1 LSKIFKPLGNI
12 FLVILIILAISSVYS
27 NLQLRNDP
35 THQSSIWGFK
45 IMTVLTGSMAPDIQ
59 PGDVIVVKRITPE
72 NAQVKDVITYRNS
85 KNTLITHR
93 IVGRVEKENQLFF
106 QTKGDANNVNDEGL
120 VASNQ
125 LVGSLL
131 FHIPKAGYVANFIK
145 SPMGIVLFIVMGACM
160 LIMGNARKYLNNM
173 TK

>member
-1 LSKIFKPLGNI
+1 LTKVFKPLGNV
-12 FLVILIILAISSVYS
+12 FLIILMILAISSVYS

-45 IMTVLTGSMAPDIQ
+45 VMTVLTGSMAPDIQ
-59 PGDVIVVKRITPE
+59 PGDVIVVKPIKPE

-85 KNTLITHR
+85 NNTLITHR
-93 IVGRVEKENQLFF
+93 IVNRVEKQNQLFF
-106 QTKGDANNVNDEGL
+106 QTKGDANNVNDERL
-120 VASNQ
+120 VSSNQ

-131 FHIPKAGYVANFIK
+131 FHLPKAGYVADFIK

-160 LIMGNARKYLNNM
+160 LIMGNGRKRLNNM

>member
-1 LSKIFKPLGNI
+1 LTKVFKPLGNV
-12 FLVILIILAISSVYS
+12 FLIILMILAISSVYS

-45 IMTVLTGSMAPDIQ
+45 VMTVLTGSMAPDIQ
-59 PGDVIVVKRITPE
+59 PGDVIVVKPIKPE

-85 KNTLITHR
+85 NNTLITHR
-93 IVGRVEKENQLFF
+93 IVNRVEKQNQLFF
-106 QTKGDANNVNDEGL
+106 QTKGDANNVNDERL
-120 VASNQ
+120 VSSNQ

-131 FHIPKAGYVANFIK
+131 FHIPKAGYVADFIK

-160 LIMGNARKYLNNM
+160 LIMGNGRKRLNNM

>member
-1 LSKIFKPLGNI
+1 LTKVFKPLGNV
-12 FLVILIILAISSVYS
+12 FLIILMILAISSFYS

-45 IMTVLTGSMAPDIQ
+45 VMTVLTGSMAPDIQ
-59 PGDVIVVKRITPE
+59 PGDVIVVKPIKPE

-85 KNTLITHR
+85 NNTLITHR
-93 IVGRVEKENQLFF
+93 IVNRVEKQNQLFF
-106 QTKGDANNVNDEGL
+106 QTKGDANNVNDERL
-120 VASNQ
+120 VSSNQ

-131 FHIPKAGYVANFIK
+131 FHIPKAGYVADFIK

-160 LIMGNARKYLNNM
+160 LIMGNGRKRLNNM

>member
-1 LSKIFKPLGNI
+1 LSKIFKLLGNI
-12 FLVILIILAISSVYS
+12 FLVILIILAFSSVYS

-45 IMTVLTGSMAPDIQ
+45 VMTVLTGSMAPDLQ
-59 PGDVIVVKRITPE
+59 PGDVIVVKPITPE

-85 KNTLITHR
+85 NNTLITHR
-93 IVGRVEKENQLFF
+93 IVDRVEKHDQLFF
-106 QTKGDANNVNDEGL
+106 QTKGDANNVKDDGL
-120 VASNQ
+120 VSSNQ

-145 SPMGIVLFIVMGACM
+145 SPMGIVLFIVIGACM
-160 LIMGNARKYLNNM
+160 LIMGNGRKRLNNM